1 MLFSHILLVKQE
13 NIYYKT
19 YFTTQSNYSLCSQS
33 CEQFTIDHTMEYISY
48 GSSKLSHLG
57 QIKLL
62 KHFSVEFCLSTFSKK
77 LFFSSHQKIFY
88 RSSC

>member
-1 MLFSHILLVKQE
+1 MLFSTFFLSNRKTF
-13 NIYYKT
+13 YYKK

-33 CEQFTIDHTMEYISY
+33 CEQFTIDHTMESVSY
-48 GSSKLSHLG
+48 GSSKISHLG

-62 KHFSVEFCLSTFSKK
+62 KHFSVGFCLSTFSKK